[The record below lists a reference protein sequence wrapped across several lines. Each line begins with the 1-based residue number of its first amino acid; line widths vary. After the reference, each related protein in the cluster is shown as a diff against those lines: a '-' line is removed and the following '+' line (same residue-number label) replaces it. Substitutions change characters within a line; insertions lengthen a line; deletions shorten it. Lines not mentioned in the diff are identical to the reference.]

1 MRQLTFVCVLLSLTL
16 GGIFAVPASGQ
27 DDKAARAL
35 EAVDA
40 FLTTWNSRDPKAWA
54 NSLNYPHTRQSPT
67 RGRVWQTREAFV
79 PAVDFERVLRTGWH
93 HTQWDRKEVIHS
105 GRRKAHVAGQYT
117 RYNAEGEKLLT
128 NQVTYVATEVD
139 GKWGIQARF
148 AAGPP
153 VLETERAESEA
164 AALKVVRD
172 YMDAFNSRDPKA
184 CAATLNYPHVRIAS
198 GSLRVWET
206 AEEYAR
212 WMDFDQFIRE
222 TGWHH
227 SNLDSVRA
235 IQIST
240 KGVNVALVF
249 TRYDAKG
256 KKIATYKTLYL
267 VTNQDGRWGVRA
279 RSSFAP

>member
-1 MRQLTFVCVLLSLTL
+1 
-16 GGIFAVPASGQ
+16 
-27 DDKAARAL
+27 
-35 EAVDA
+35 
-40 FLTTWNSRDPKAWA
+40 
-54 NSLNYPHTRQSPT
+54 
-67 RGRVWQTREAFV
+67 VWQTPEAV
-79 PAVDFERVLRTGWH
+79 VRDLDFERVVRTGWH
-93 HTQWDRKEVIHS
+93 HTEWDKIEVIHS
-105 GRRKAHVAGQYT
+105 GKRKAHVATQHT
-117 RYNAEGEKLLT
+117 RYDAQGKELRT
-128 NQVTYVATEVD
+128 RQVTRVVTEVD
-139 GKWGIQARF
+139 GKWGIKARF

-153 VLETERAESEA
+153 VPETERTKNEA
-164 AALKVVRD
+164 AALKAVRD
-172 YMDAFNSRDPKA
+172 YIDAFHSRDPKA

-227 SNLDSVRA
+227 SSWDSMRA

-267 VTNQDGRWGVRA
+267 VTNQDGHWGVRA